1 MATPLINGRAYD
13 FAQIVTTILGVP
25 VAGISAV
32 TYTEEQEK
40 TNNFGAGNR
49 PVSRGHG
56 PINASGSVTIQMND
70 VEALRDAAPN
80 GSLLQIPSFDITVT
94 YLNAQKPV
102 THVLKN
108 CEFLS
113 DGVEASQADTNIER
127 GFDIVISHIK
137 YR

>member
-1 MATPLINGRAYD
+1 MAIPLINGRAYD

-40 TNNFGAGNR
+40 VNNYGAGNR

-56 PINASGSVTIQMND
+56 PITASGSVTLQMND
-70 VEALRDAAPN
+70 VEAIRDAAPD
-80 GSLLQIPSFDITVT
+80 GSLLKIPSFDITVT
-94 YLNAQKPV
+94 YLNSQKPV

-113 DGVEASQADTNIER
+113 DGVEATQGDSNIER
-127 GFDIVISHIK
+127 SFDLVISNIN